1 MHWSQLIL
9 WADYLQKRIKKET
22 FPLEGLLGENDECVK
37 CTLGL
42 EAYRRLIQLKEVY
55 E

>member
-1 MHWSQLIL
+1 ME
-9 WADYLQKRIKKET
+9 QKNIFVT
-22 FPLEGLLGENDECVK
+22 QPTLAPLEGLLGENDECVK

-42 EAYRRLIQLKEVY
+42 EAYRRLIQLKEAY